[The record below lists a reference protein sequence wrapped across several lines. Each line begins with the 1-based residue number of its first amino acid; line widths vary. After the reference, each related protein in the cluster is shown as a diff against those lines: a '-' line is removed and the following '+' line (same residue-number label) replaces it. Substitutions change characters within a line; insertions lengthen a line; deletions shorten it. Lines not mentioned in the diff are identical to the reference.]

1 MPLNLATLTD
11 TELDQLRVDVAAERE
26 RRDRLAQAPA
36 QVAEIAR
43 RYTEDGGNP
52 AGLTAAITAS

>member
-1 MPLNLATLTD
+1 MIDLTTLTD

-26 RRDRLAQAPA
+26 RRDRLTQAPA

-43 RYTEDGGNP
+43 RYTEDGGDPTVLRDAIP
-52 AGLTAAITAS
+52 AT